1 MEKSKER
8 LLKLMDEG
16 NPNIKNLDHYI
27 RFLSQMEKPED
38 LGRAMFESG
47 EGWGAGFGQMFGPFV
62 LRLYELYPEIKNKV
76 HNNLEEIGISENAIK
91 EYFSKGYITEGSYAV
106 GYMKSS
112 IPREKWELFMERS
125 DQLLLDVLKEYV
137 FSEQDQ
143 NP

>member
-1 MEKSKER
+1 M
-8 LLKLMDEG
+8 
-16 NPNIKNLDHYI
+16 
-27 RFLSQMEKPED
+27 
-38 LGRAMFESG
+38 
-47 EGWGAGFGQMFGPFV
+47 
-62 LRLYELYPEIKNKV
+62 RLYELYPEIKNKV